1 MLSLPPPSPSGSST
15 TSCGSKRGCI
25 SIDLLSSV
33 TSKMKPSQSPKLND
47 RGHYLSLAQ
56 DPLPAMSTSNP
67 APSSSSFFTSFR
79 SVSAC
84 NRCRLRKNRCD
95 RNLPRCQSCKKA
107 RVHCVGYDPTTKRE
121 IPRSYV
127 FFLESRLAYLEKTL
141 VDNGIEFRPPEPY
154 EGEAEL
160 DRLAE
165 DESAT
170 SLGKSV
176 LEGDAKVVRPPLA
189 KDTKSRQGVI
199 MGRDPKTKVKRE
211 REKDDDLVSGSIPK
225 PDPENNSKFDADN
238 QRQADETNRRIDN
251 LVSNIGMVSVQGA
264 SDPRYLGST
273 SGISFARVVFSAVRN
288 SVSTSST
295 ERGHLKPAERQTG
308 VSLGTN
314 NGASS
319 MRDSIFGLQARPTM
333 KQAPFPDQAVA
344 ERLVNLYF
352 EHANPQIPILHRG
365 EFMEVFHRLYST
377 DQGRRSS
384 RDLYLLNVVC
394 AIGAGIIFDTKSDV
408 RVQEDEPNQVHNRSP
423 TSSSQKRQRLFLQ
436 HYQPEEYHAS
446 AVVDLEAFL
455 GSLQNSDGFGGLE
468 ELQAVLLLASFA
480 LLRPVAPGLWYI
492 IGVAVRLAVD
502 LGLHYEDG
510 TGIDTIS
517 EHEETARKMKPKGVH
532 SDNKSG
538 ESRKVRLKIGSRERG
553 RREWVRDLRRRL
565 WWCTYSFDR
574 LVSTCVGRPFGITD
588 QVITTEFPSLLDDRY
603 ITKAG
608 FLRPPTNTTSYKHV
622 SQHYFKLRLLQ
633 SEIQQV
639 LQHQQATM
647 ARKIGKNRSN
657 AFMHTKLPSPFLANF
672 DSFRSWRQDIH
683 RRLSEWKSSAPIP
696 RQIGVQFSVEFL
708 ELNYWQALIMLY
720 RQSLVVPTP
729 LAGEFNPTEDVSSP
743 SMTNI
748 EDAKD
753 EDDVYLNV
761 AEAGQKVLRLYRQ
774 LHRVR
779 LVNYTYL
786 ATHHLFMAGISFLYA
801 IWHSPVVRSRL
812 TLDDVDFTILAA
824 TSVLGDLMEKC
835 PPAEACRDAFERMS
849 KATVQMCLSTT
860 GFASDAAMLGATRPA
875 GPGESPSSKPVQS
888 NEEEQQSSLMPSRT
902 QQQQE
907 QSGQRQPARFRA
919 QFDSGLNDL
928 LPEDLT
934 NEAGHPTQPQYH
946 DDDGATCASTPY
958 ERIHTLPSNSKPDSP
973 IQPRKPTNSH
983 RHQPQQQHHHQYKHS
998 QQRRQQQEYTY
1009 PDQQQQQRQ
1018 HHHTYNPHSRTSA
1031 SPLTPHP
1038 PHSSDKDYFS
1048 NHQFLDLVSP
1058 THTAHTTTASP
1069 DTSTAHNRNNNTSN
1083 NNKKNNT
1090 LYDPPTASSGSDGT
1104 GDINMDMFSLPGFG
1118 ETSSLVGSSGPNAGT
1133 GLDLGF
1139 GMPMD
1144 FEHDWSE
1151 GAGYDLFDGFFFG
1164 AVGGGAG
1171 FGIGNGDLGD
1181 IGDFGDLGDL
1191 GDIRNDESR
1200 NGSGS
1205 GRGDA
1210 NAGAN
1215 ANEKNIGE

>member
-1 MLSLPPPSPSGSST
+1 
-15 TSCGSKRGCI
+15 
-25 SIDLLSSV
+25 
-33 TSKMKPSQSPKLND
+33 
-47 RGHYLSLAQ
+47 
-56 DPLPAMSTSNP
+56 MSMSNP
-67 APSSSSFFTSFR
+67 VPPSSSYFSSFR

-84 NRCRLRKNRCD
+84 NRCRHRKNRCD
-95 RNLPRCQSCKKA
+95 QNLPRCQSCKKA

-121 IPRSYV
+121 IPRSYL
-127 FFLESRLAYLEKTL
+127 FFLESRLAYLEKLL
-141 VDNGIEFRPPEPY
+141 VDNGIDFRPPEPF
-154 EGEAEL
+154 EGEPDL
-160 DRLAE
+160 DNSAE
-165 DESAT
+165 DESVT
-170 SLGKSV
+170 SSGKSA
-176 LEGDAKVVRPPLA
+176 LERDASAA
-189 KDTKSRQGVI
+189 KPQLVEITKSQERVI
-199 MGRDPKTKVKRE
+199 IAGRDPVAKVKRE
-211 REKDDDLVSGSIPK
+211 REGDDDLVSVSASTPK
-225 PDPENNSKFDADN
+225 PDPEDNSELDADN
-238 QRQADETNRRIDN
+238 KREAEETSRRIDDM
-251 LVSNIGMVSVQGA
+251 VSNIGMVSVQGA

-288 SVSTSST
+288 SVSTNSS
-295 ERGHLKPAERQTG
+295 ERGLLKPAKRQTG
-308 VSLGTN
+308 ASVGTN
-314 NGASS
+314 GGASS

-344 ERLVNLYF
+344 KRLVNLYF

-377 DQGRRSS
+377 DQAERSS
-384 RDLYLLNVVC
+384 GDLYLLNVVC
-394 AIGAGIIFDTKSDV
+394 AIGAGIIFDTKSDI
-408 RVQEDEPNQVHNRSP
+408 QEEEPKQSYNRSP
-423 TSSSQKRQRLFLQ
+423 TSASQKRQRLFLH

-455 GSLQNSDGFGGLE
+455 GSSQNSDGFGGLE

-510 TGIDTIS
+510 TGIDTFG
-517 EHEETARKMKPKGVH
+517 EQEDAARKMKSKGVN
-532 SDNKSG
+532 SDQYREG
-538 ESRKVRLKIGSRERG
+538 RKVRLDISSRERG

-608 FLRPPTNTTSYKHV
+608 FLCPPTNTTSYKHV

-647 ARKIGKNRSN
+647 ARKIGKNSNN

-696 RQIGVQFSVEFL
+696 QQIGVQFSVEFL

-720 RQSLVVPTP
+720 RQSLVVPAP
-729 LAGEFNPTEDVSSP
+729 LAGEHDPTEDVSSP

-748 EDAKD
+748 EDAGD
-753 EDDVYLNV
+753 EDDIYLNV

-812 TLDDVDFTILAA
+812 TLDDVDFTVLAA

-860 GFASDAAMLGATRPA
+860 GFASDAAMLGATRTGAHGEPA
-875 GPGESPSSKPVQS
+875 SSKIVHS
-888 NEEEQQSSLMPSRT
+888 DEEQQLSSMPSRT
-902 QQQQE
+902 QQQHQ
-907 QSGQRQPARFRA
+907 QSGQRQFRPK
-919 QFDSGLNDL
+919 FDTGLSDL
-928 LPEDLT
+928 LPGGLM
-934 NEAGHPTQPQYH
+934 NGVGHHPQSQYH
-946 DDDGATCASTPY
+946 DDGGQLHQHSIRTNPYPSQQFQIRQSASTPQAKY
-958 ERIHTLPSNSKPDSP
+958 EDAGSST
-973 IQPRKPTNSH
+973 QQANSH
-983 RHQPQQQHHHQYKHS
+983 RHQPQS
-998 QQRRQQQEYTY
+998 QQ
-1009 PDQQQQQRQ
+1009 
-1018 HHHTYNPHSRTSA
+1018 HHTYNSHSRTSA
-1031 SPLTPHP
+1031 SSITLYS
-1038 PHSSDKDYFS
+1038 PHSSDQKYFS
-1048 NHQFLDLVSP
+1048 NHQFLDIVSP
-1058 THTAHTTTASP
+1058 TNTAHTTTTSP
-1069 DTSTAHNRNNNTSN
+1069 DTSTAHNHNSNTSN
-1083 NNKKNNT
+1083 NNNNNN
-1090 LYDPPTASSGSDGT
+1090 LYDPPTTSCGSDGT

-1118 ETSSLVGSSGPNAGT
+1118 EASPLVGGSGLNIGT

-1144 FEHDWSE
+1144 FQHDWSE

-1164 AVGGGAG
+1164 AIGGGAG
-1171 FGIGNGDLGD
+1171 FGIANGD
-1181 IGDFGDLGDL
+1181 IGDIGDLGDL
-1191 GDIRNDESR
+1191 GNDEGR
-1200 NGSGS
+1200 NGSES
-1205 GRGDA
+1205 ERGNM
-1210 NAGAN
+1210 NASAN
-1215 ANEKNIGE
+1215 ANESTIGDSIDGE